1 MTTLRIRLF
10 GKFQAELDG
19 RVLKDLDALKV
30 QELFCYLLLYRDRP
44 HHREALSGLLWGDS
58 ETAQSRKYLRQA
70 LWQLQLA
77 LNSGPDKLQSG
88 PVAIDSDWVSI
99 TPSLNFWL
107 DVQVFDEALLLA
119 RGIPGQA
126 LDLARAQALKN
137 AAQLYCGDLLEG
149 CYQDW
154 CLYERE
160 RLQNAYLDLLD
171 KLMEYAETRAEYEE
185 GLEYGAK
192 ILRCDHARE
201 RTHYRLMRL
210 YYLANDRAGALRQ
223 YQRCVA
229 ALDQELGVKPSQR
242 TINLCE
248 QIQADRVAVIAGTVD
263 TSSGPA
269 THPESVS
276 YLLDHLKTLRAKL
289 AGLQYQVDQ
298 ELRALEDALG
308 HLP

>member
-1 MTTLRIRLF
+1 MNTLRIRLF
-10 GKFQAELDG
+10 GKFQAELEG

-44 HHREALSGLLWGDS
+44 HHREALSGLFWGDS
-58 ETAQSRKYLRQA
+58 ETTQSRKHLRQA

-77 LNSGPDKLQSG
+77 LNSGPDKLQEV
-88 PVAIDSDWVSI
+88 PVAIESDWVSI

-107 DVQVFDEALLLA
+107 DVQVFDETLLRT

-126 LDLARAQALKN
+126 LDLGQAQALKE

-192 ILRCDHARE
+192 ILRYDRARE

-242 TINLCE
+242 TISLCE
-248 QIQADRVAVIAGTVD
+248 QIQADRVDGLDWAAD
-263 TSSGPA
+263 RSSGPSA
-269 THPESVS
+269 HPESVS
-276 YLLDHLKTLRAKL
+276 SLLNHLSTLRTKL
-289 AGLQYQVDQ
+289 AALQYQVDQ
-298 ELRALEDALG
+298 ELRALEEALG
-308 HLP
+308 HLH